1 MSSPSV
7 TPGPLVNPF
16 TESLSVL
23 FAGALV
29 SLCSR
34 HFASTGAV
42 QKTVA
47 GITQLQKFPVGT
59 ISHGRKSTVVSS
71 SSAPR
76 SAIFLKTERGHS
88 LGTPCLFCH
97 AWIVHAPLAVVSL
110 IVSSIPKRFFFYYK
124 FLLAQDISWGVTAAA
139 GITGSNS

>member
-1 MSSPSV
+1 MSSLSV
-7 TPGPLVNPF
+7 TPEPLVNPF

-23 FAGALV
+23 FAGVLV
-29 SLCSR
+29 SLCSQ

-88 LGTPCLFCH
+88 LGTSCPLLSCLDCPCTPC
-97 AWIVHAPLAVVSL
+97 SC
-110 IVSSIPKRFFFYYK
+110 FFNCKLYTEEI
-124 FLLAQDISWGVTAAA
+124 LLLLQVPTCPGY
-139 GITGSNS
+139 